1 MLKSSCN
8 IRVRYGDTDKMGV
21 VYYGS
26 YPLYYEAGRTELLRE
41 TGISYKEM
49 EKQGI
54 ILPVVSLNI
63 QYIAPVYYDE
73 LITVFTSIPRMPG
86 VKIFFE
92 YEIYN
97 SSNQLA
103 NKGNTTLAFI
113 DQDKNKP
120 VKAPDYF
127 LNILETYFG

>member
-1 MLKSSCN
+1 MLKSSFK

-41 TGISYKEM
+41 AGISYSEM
-49 EKQGI
+49 EKKGI

-63 QYIAPVYYDE
+63 QYIAPVYYDD
-73 LITVFTSIPRMPG
+73 LITVFTSIPEMPG
-86 VKIFFE
+86 VKINFE

-97 SSNQLA
+97 SSNQLT

-113 DQDKNKP
+113 DQNKNKP
-120 VKAPDYF
+120 VKAPAYF
-127 LNILETYFG
+127 LDILEKYF

>member
-1 MLKSSCN
+1 
-8 IRVRYGDTDKMGV
+8 MGV

-41 TGISYKEM
+41 AGISYKEM

-63 QYIAPVYYDE
+63 QYIAPIYYDE

-86 VKIFFE
+86 VKIIFE

-113 DQDKNKP
+113 DQGKNKP
-120 VKAPDYF
+120 VKAPAYF
-127 LNILETYFG
+127 LTILEKYFE